1 MKKKTIICSVVVLV
15 LFMFFYSA
23 SFGECP
29 KGKSEIQLITPS
41 GIQKS
46 ICIPDEAL
54 PGLENAADHSD
65 GTIIPSS
72 CPCWNA
78 DDIAY
83 YESAGRLAYCTYVS
97 PLLQCFTSDE
107 AVLLEASKGEYY
119 CENFLTSEFF
129 KIDVDEWNAC
139 SGLVEKYLR

>member
-1 MKKKTIICSVVVLV
+1 MKKKIIICSVVVLV
-15 LFMFFYSA
+15 LSMFFFSP
-23 SFGECP
+23 SFAGCP
-29 KGKSEIQLITPS
+29 EGKSEIQLITPS

-46 ICIPDEAL
+46 ICVADEAL
-54 PGLENAADHSD
+54 PGIENAADQSD

-83 YESAGRLAYCTYVS
+83 YESAGRLAYCTYVT
-97 PLLQCFTSDE
+97 PLLQCFTPDE
-107 AVLLEASKGEYY
+107 KVLLEASKGDNY
-119 CENFLTSEFF
+119 CANFLTNEDF

-139 SGLVEKYLR
+139 SGLVEKFLR